1 MRKTHVKNTV
11 RYYIVL
17 IVFLAFFFF
26 TNDFGTI
33 DVQKTA
39 IVMATGIDKDE
50 EGFVLTS
57 QIAVPQASQ
66 QGQASQ
72 TVQLVSRGKT
82 IAQAFDQINAKTG
95 WYPKLVF
102 CKLIIFGKQA
112 AQENVFD
119 ALDFFLRDEYLTDDC
134 QLAVCEGTA
143 KELLNTSALVDP
155 SSSTA
160 ISKVLSSHAE
170 RVGGVHPTNLKD
182 FAIGYFGDSQSGVLP
197 VLKTEPEQ
205 EPSPS
210 LVGGSTGENGS
221 QGNEEDGSAQSSQ
234 KESSE
239 NSSSEENDSS
249 QGESSSNGDSKKA
262 QDGQKGVGKD
272 AGKPVFSAKQT
283 ALFVRG
289 TWRETLN
296 ADETFA
302 LNAAIGKL
310 RLANYTVPVDG
321 QTCTLTIKH
330 NLPKVG
336 LNLGR
341 DGRGVLSLR
350 ITLVSGITDYS
361 KAQAVEDIRDI
372 GTLPNG
378 VFVAAEKK
386 LSANLITAYEK
397 AKGVGCDVFGIQE
410 RLVKYKHRRYGQ
422 HKDTLL
428 NDTALDV
435 QVKFERV
442 R

>member
-57 QIAVPQASQ
+57 QIAVPQSSQ

-134 QLAVCEGTA
+134 QLAVCEGMA

-170 RVGGVHPTNLKD
+170 RVGGVRPTNLKD

-210 LVGGSTGENGS
+210 LVGGNTGG
-221 QGNEEDGSAQSSQ
+221 EDSAQSTQEKSTSDE
-234 KESSE
+234 ESGK
-239 NSSSEENDSS
+239 EENDSM
-249 QGESSSNGDSKKA
+249 QGESSSGGDSTTA
-262 QDGQKGVGKD
+262 QGGQKKGGKEAD
-272 AGKPVFSAKQT
+272 KPVFSAKQT

-310 RLANYTVPVDG
+310 RLANYTVPVNE
-321 QTCTLTIKH
+321 QTCTLTIKR

-336 LNLGR
+336 VNLGR

-378 VFVAAEKK
+378 VFIAAEKK

-410 RLVKYKHRRYGQ
+410 RLVKYKYRRYGQ